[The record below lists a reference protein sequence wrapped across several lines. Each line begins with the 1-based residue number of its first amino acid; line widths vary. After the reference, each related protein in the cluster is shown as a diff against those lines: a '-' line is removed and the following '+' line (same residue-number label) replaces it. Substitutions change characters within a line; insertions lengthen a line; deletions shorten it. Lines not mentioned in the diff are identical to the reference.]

1 MRLHIVSIIPIE
13 FFTKTRANLVENFLL
28 EKKQIYEAKNEEVAN
43 TFLEI
48 AGSGSKFYSV
58 SSLVG
63 PGIYVAFHESS
74 ACIYIEKTIE
84 EWVLNGESVTKELAE
99 RNLYHKEIIANSE
112 RSPANGIMKEILSIV
127 HGSEYGDSR
136 INYVFSF
143 YIVERAVKH
152 EGESSNL
159 KILAEPSLI
168 DLDDMISTQCDDSMD
183 FVNTDGIKTDY
194 VNSLSDIDI
203 SSNAE
208 TYITWATIVS
218 IVDGHQVNRTK
229 SLLAALECRLQIV
242 WNRCYSVSEFIDK
255 VFECTD
261 KPRDIEELYWGFAKT
276 LDDAKSVLSS
286 TYSSRADRLFS
297 EMILTSKISGEIDR
311 LEQKINLL
319 EKYIEKNNQKLNKKY
334 QKTIELLLFIT
345 ALASLAQVFFP
356 MPMSLLPATAEYVV
370 MGMFAAVGV
379 LAIYKSR

>member
-1 MRLHIVSIIPIE
+1 MRLHITSIVPIE
-13 FFTKTRANLVENFLL
+13 LFTKTRSILVESALL
-28 EKKQIYEAKNEEVAN
+28 EKKQIYEAENDVAN
-43 TFLEI
+43 IFKEI
-48 AGSGSKFYSV
+48 AGNGSKFYSV
-58 SSLVG
+58 SHPVG
-63 PGIYVAFHESS
+63 SGIYLAFHESS

-84 EWVLNGESVTKELAE
+84 DWVLNRVSIARELAA
-99 RNLYHKEIIANSE
+99 RNLYHKEIIENAEN
-112 RSPANGIMKEILSIV
+112 SPANGLMAEMLLIIPD
-127 HGSEYGDSR
+127 SEYGGSR

-143 YIVERAVKH
+143 YVIEGGVED

-168 DLDDMISTQCDDSMD
+168 DLDDMLSTQCEESIDSL
-183 FVNTDGIKTDY
+183 NANEIKAGYAD
-194 VNSLSDIDI
+194 SLVDVDI
-203 SSNAE
+203 SSNAA

-218 IVDGHQVNRTK
+218 VVDEHQIIRTK

-242 WNRCYSVSEFIDK
+242 WNRCYSVSEFIDS
-255 VFECTD
+255 VFECND
-261 KPRDIEELYWGFAKT
+261 KPRDIGELYWSFAKT

-297 EMILTSKISGEIDR
+297 EMIQTSKISGEIDR

-319 EKYIEKNNQKLNKKY
+319 EKYIEQNNLKLNKKY

-356 MPMSLLPATAEYVV
+356 LPMSFLPATAEYVV
-370 MGMFAAVGV
+370 MGILAAVGV